1 MELRPSDRDRFHRR
15 PLKVDGFPDPRRLP
29 SAGSSFEPFSD
40 LAATRAAI
48 QVSAPFRPLRVH
60 RSGLGPFPRSQP
72 RPRAA
77 SGARHRLPTSATNP
91 QSKGTPGKRR
101 FHARSSP
108 FRRSPLPRTREG
120 RGCERHGTGA
130 FAPIWRR
137 LGRRRTGRKTT
148 SQRARSGAEADSTAC
163 RAPPVTHSV
172 ALGSGLPTALNERAK
187 AGFRPAARTGELS
200 ADRGALDRWKLPQE
214 R

>member
-1 MELRPSDRDRFHRR
+1 MKLRPSDRDRFHRY

-40 LAATRAAI
+40 LAATRATT

-60 RSGLGPFPRSQP
+60 RFGLGPFPRPQP
-72 RPRAA
+72 RPRTA

-91 QSKGTPGKRR
+91 QNKGTPGKRR

-108 FRRSPLPRTREG
+108 FRRSPFAPSRLGPEAAS
-120 RGCERHGTGA
+120 GTA
-130 FAPIWRR
+130 PELSLPIWRR

-172 ALGSGLPTALNERAK
+172 VAGSGLPATLNERAE
-187 AGFRPAARTGELS
+187 ACFRPAARTGELS
-200 ADRGALDRWKLPQE
+200 ADRGAFDR
-214 R
+214 

>member
-1 MELRPSDRDRFHRR
+1 MRPADSCNPHFKDEHPYSLGIPTRLRSKLRAADELYASTTLGPLRPACPAEPRGHCRPTRSDQGLTSGVASPPGHCSRGFKALELRPSDRDRFHRC

-60 RSGLGPFPRSQP
+60 RFGLGPFPRSQP

-108 FRRSPLPRTREG
+108 FRRSP
-120 RGCERHGTGA
+120 
-130 FAPIWRR
+130 FASSP
-137 LGRRRTGRKTT
+137 
-148 SQRARSGAEADSTAC
+148 
-163 RAPPVTHSV
+163 
-172 ALGSGLPTALNERAK
+172 
-187 AGFRPAARTGELS
+187 
-200 ADRGALDRWKLPQE
+200 
-214 R
+214 